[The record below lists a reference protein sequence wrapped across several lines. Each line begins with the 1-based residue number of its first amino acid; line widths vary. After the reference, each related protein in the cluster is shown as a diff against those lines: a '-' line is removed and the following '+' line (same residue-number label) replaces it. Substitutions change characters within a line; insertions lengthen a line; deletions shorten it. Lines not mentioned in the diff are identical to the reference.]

1 MWNSCS
7 IRENTAL
14 GSCLDKASPFRKGE
28 NAMDLSIV
36 ADWCLVL
43 FFLWYGL
50 KQFIPALNKGVF
62 VALGGV
68 VALAVALF
76 TALST

>member
-1 MWNSCS
+1 
-7 IRENTAL
+7 
-14 GSCLDKASPFRKGE
+14 
-28 NAMDLSIV
+28 MDLSIV